1 MGSQLTIIST
11 SRFFR
16 GAMLLFALVLGCQ
29 AIWIIGAEYFR
40 SPDLRFPGDAKTAAN
55 VVDSRKTT
63 AKAAS
68 FGFVRGDLWAE
79 YALTYLNLFWRESEP
94 GQSELAE
101 GRRAA
106 LQALAFAPHD
116 SRVWLALASVYSRS
130 KEPGK
135 NTANVL
141 QMSYFTGTNETDL
154 IPFRLFLATH
164 SDAIAEKDLQQLVRH
179 DVLSIVRR
187 KPELKQAILTAYQSA
202 LPIGREFLDQTLK
215 DLDPQLL
222 GTLGQN
228 KK

>member
-1 MGSQLTIIST
+1 MDNHLTSIST

-16 GAMLLFALVLGCQ
+16 SAMLLFALVLGCQ
-29 AIWIIGAEYFR
+29 AIWILGAEYFR

-55 VVDSRKTT
+55 VADSRKTT
-63 AKAAS
+63 AEAAS

-79 YALTYLNLFWRESEP
+79 YALTYLNLFWRDSEP
-94 GQSELAE
+94 AQSELAE

-106 LQALAFAPHD
+106 LRALAFAPHD
-116 SRVWLALASVYSRS
+116 SRVWLALASIYSRS

-135 NTANVL
+135 NTAGVL

-179 DVLSIVRR
+179 DVLSIVTR
-187 KPELKQAILTAYQSA
+187 KPELKGAILAAYQSA
-202 LPIGREFLDQTLK
+202 LPVGREFLDQTLK

-222 GTLGQN
+222 DTLGQN